1 MLRGCVTAPERVLR
15 DGKPTDETRYYVTSL
30 RAGARALL
38 QHVSSVPWSGVTQEE
53 QPRRSRG

>member
-38 QHVSSVPWSGVTQEE
+38 QHVRDRW
-53 QPRRSRG
+53 